1 MVKTTLMT
9 GLLLAAMTQK
19 GMAQAGEARLETAL
33 SFEKEGRF
41 EEALVN
47 YERLFDSGASQDIV
61 LKAKLGAGRIY
72 LEVMGEVKKASALF
86 NEVSAQV
93 TYPDLAARALAG
105 NGKALLA
112 AASDADDVDQAAS
125 EFEAVMRTY
134 PDSPAMT
141 EALMSSARLFEMQRK
156 YDRAVSNYQAL
167 VVEHPSAESVSEAF
181 RRLGRSLL
189 KIGALPPALVAY
201 QKAQEGRAG
210 SVEAL
215 WARQEATLVCRL
227 FLPLSRQP
235 PFQARL
241 LASKSDALKLDSP
254 SRIVV
259 LEDGNIEIEDKNR
272 FFRLSPSGELL
283 PSRTA
288 SRFDFQ
294 SPSGQGYRLT
304 RNGFSAGDG
313 ARPLI
318 PYFFKEDKRK
328 HFKEIT
334 ALAATRYQ
342 TIMISA
348 RDPDGLYFVDRESGE
363 ASPRHAS
370 GGGSPRMR
378 LDSEDNFYVLTRD
391 GSAVLILNR
400 WGSLVHRVDKDS
412 LGMKEI
418 SDFALDT
425 LDNLYLLD
433 EKGQFIVL
441 GAVSRAD
448 GRYLKPLHR
457 QPVLDARSKPLSD
470 LRVLTVDKDGTVY
483 LASKRQVIAL
493 R

>member
-1 MVKTTLMT
+1 MIKTAMVT
-9 GLLLAAMTQK
+9 GLLLAAMTQN

-41 EEALVN
+41 EEALIN
-47 YERLFDSGASQDIV
+47 YERLFDSGASQDVV
-61 LKAKLGAGRIY
+61 LQAKLGAGRIY
-72 LEVMGEVKKASALF
+72 LDVMGEVTKASALF

-93 TYPDLAARALAG
+93 TYPDLAAGALAC

-112 AASDADDVDQAAS
+112 AAKDADDLDQAAS

-134 PDSPAMT
+134 PDSPAMA

-156 YDRAVSNYQAL
+156 YDRAVSNYQTL

-189 KIGALPPALVAY
+189 QIGALPQALTAY
-201 QKAQEGRAG
+201 QRAQEGPAE
-210 SVEAL
+210 SAAAAH
-215 WARQEATLVCRL
+215 ARQEATLVCRL
-227 FLPLSRQP
+227 FLSRKL
-235 PFQARL
+235 PFQTHL
-241 LASKSDALKLDSP
+241 LASKTDALKLDSP
-254 SRIVV
+254 SRMVV
-259 LEDGNIEIEDKNR
+259 QEDGNIQIEDKNR

-283 PSRTA
+283 PSQTA
-288 SRFDFQ
+288 GRYDFR
-294 SPSGQGYRLT
+294 SPSGMGYRLT
-304 RNGFSAGDG
+304 RNGFAAGDG

-318 PYFFKEDKRK
+318 PYFFKDEKRK

-334 ALAATRYQ
+334 ALAASRYQ
-342 TIMISA
+342 TIVIST
-348 RDPDGLYFVDRESGE
+348 RGPDGLYFVDRESGE
-363 ASPRHAS
+363 ASLWHAA

-400 WGSLVHRVDKDS
+400 WSSRLYRVDVNPLD
-412 LGMKEI
+412 MKKI
-418 SDFALDT
+418 SDFALDS

-433 EKGQFIVL
+433 EKGQFIIL
-441 GAVSRAD
+441 GALSRAD
-448 GRYLKPLHR
+448 ERRLKPLHR
-457 QPVLDARSKPLSD
+457 QSVLDARSKPLSD
-470 LRVLTVDKDGTVY
+470 LKVLTVRADGTVY
-483 LASKRQVIAL
+483 VASKKQVIAF